1 MNLMAR
7 WTRTRRFSTTSGCT
21 WQAIFTTTTARRSRR
36 GGSNPDMGK
45 PEESTDRRI
54 TGDRRSQYRPRM
66 KFFLFGGRRKSARRD
81 RDKKEFIYVDQYHPW
96 LLVAILL
103 LVILSIS
110 DAFLTL
116 NLIERGATEKN
127 PVMAYFLNSGVG
139 PFIIAKLIL
148 TCSGILIILVFHKHF
163 FRPLGIH
170 VKVIIPASLAI
181 FAVVVCWQIYLKYLI
196 N

>member
-1 MNLMAR
+1 M
-7 WTRTRRFSTTSGCT
+7 TEETTN
-21 WQAIFTTTTARRSRR
+21 RRS
-36 GGSNPDMGK
+36 
-45 PEESTDRRI
+45 
-54 TGDRRSQYRPRM
+54 TGDRRSHPRPKL

-81 RDKKEFIYVDQYHPW
+81 LDKKEFIYVDQYHPL

-110 DAFLTL
+110 DALLAL
-116 NLIERGATEKN
+116 NLIAHGATEKN
-127 PVMAYFLNSGVG
+127 PIMSYFLNQGVG

-148 TCSGILIILVFHKHF
+148 TCSGILIILLFHKYF

-170 VKVIIPASLAI
+170 VKVIIPASLAT